1 MEADKTMFEIYREA
15 TYSGKY
21 KVVYFTELHDHN
33 KEFEIISA
41 TEGEH
46 YYDGFIKN
54 WRKDKAKLLIDK
66 FVRRLNEGEKLT
78 PADLECEL
86 AEYIPQAT

>member
-33 KEFEIISA
+33 KEFEITRAI
-41 TEGEH
+41 EGEH

-54 WRKDKAKLLIDK
+54 WRKDQAKLLIDK
-66 FVRRLNEGEKLT
+66 FVRRLNEGEKLA
-78 PADLECEL
+78 PADLESEL